1 MQVRSS
7 LLVMSTAA
15 FAVAAQVFATVP
27 AEPAAGAGAVGRV
40 AAPSSRSWEPT
51 VVLADYNRGS
61 SFVVDAH
68 NNTTIVW
75 EAVEGEVMSVR
86 RSAGGAWSAPEV
98 IGQSN
103 AGFGSPRVAADA
115 EGNVT
120 AVWMTQRS
128 GRTDGVKAATR
139 PAGGGWSHAH
149 LISDDR
155 RVPTYPGDG
164 KGPWGATDVALAVSP
179 KGAVAV
185 AWAWGSEDR
194 TKPWRIQSV
203 YRRSGRGW
211 SDVVDVTQAK
221 GNRDPQVGISADGTV
236 VLLYA
241 RQPFGHP
248 QALLSRR
255 RHVGAGWTDATTVA
269 REGYAQTLAVD
280 RAGDAVV
287 VFTPH
292 FGRVMAAYR
301 HAGGR
306 WGTPQRLSPEGARTN
321 DHFALAMNG
330 QGKAVVAMGRR
341 HGRVD
346 LVQRPPH
353 GSWSAPVSVVDAS
366 DSSEMVTVALNGS
379 GDAFL
384 GWGLYAVTG
393 VYRSAGGTWSREF
406 TISPETAVDVLDRIH
421 AEVAPNGDVV
431 VMWEQEDLPMQVRV
445 MTTS

>member
-1 MQVRSS
+1 MHMRSS
-7 LLVMSTAA
+7 LFVMSTAA
-15 FAVAAQVFATVP
+15 LAVAAQVFITVP
-27 AEPAAGAGAVGRV
+27 PVTAAAGAAGRVVEPAA
-40 AAPSSRSWEPT
+40 RSWEPT
-51 VVLADYNRGS
+51 VVLDYTRGS

-75 EAVEGEVMSVR
+75 EAVEGEVMAVR

-103 AGFGSPRVAADA
+103 AAFGTPRVAADA

-128 GRTDGVKAATR
+128 GLTDGVKAATR
-139 PAGGGWSHAH
+139 PAGGGWSHAR

-155 RVPTYPGDG
+155 SVPTYPGDG
-164 KGPWGATDVALAVSP
+164 KGPWGAADIALAVSP

-194 TKPWRIQSV
+194 DKPWRIQSV
-203 YRRSGRGW
+203 YRRPGRGW
-211 SDVVDVTQAK
+211 SDVVDVTKAK
-221 GNRDPQVGISADGTV
+221 GNRDPQVGIAADGTV

-241 RQPFGHP
+241 RQPLGHP

-255 RHVGAGWTDATTVA
+255 RHMGAGWTDATTVA
-269 REGYAQTLAVD
+269 REGYGQTLAVD
-280 RAGDAVV
+280 RSGDAVV

-292 FGRVMAAYR
+292 FGRVVAAYR

-306 WGTPQRLSPEGARTN
+306 WGTPQRISPVGVRTN
-321 DHFALAMNG
+321 DDFALAMNG
-330 QGKAVVAMGRR
+330 RGSALVAMGRR

-353 GSWSAPVSVVDAS
+353 GAWSAPVPVVVDAS
-366 DSSEMVTVALNGS
+366 DSSDVVTVALNRR
-379 GDAFL
+379 GDTFL
-384 GWGLYAVTG
+384 GWGSYAVSG
-393 VYRSAGGTWSREF
+393 VYRSAGGRWSRQL
-406 TISPETAVDVLDRIH
+406 TISPEAAVDVLDRID

-431 VMWEQEDLPMQVRV
+431 VMWDQEDMPLQVRV
-445 MTTS
+445 MPTS